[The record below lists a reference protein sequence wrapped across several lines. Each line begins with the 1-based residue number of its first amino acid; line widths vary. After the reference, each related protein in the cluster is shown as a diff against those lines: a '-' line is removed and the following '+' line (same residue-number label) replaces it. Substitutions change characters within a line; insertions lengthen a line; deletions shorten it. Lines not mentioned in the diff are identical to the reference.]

1 MGKFRSKDP
10 LALPADLWIQPGEL
24 ANGPKDGFYGK
35 LNEVLAAMDFGGQVQ
50 RI

>member
-1 MGKFRSKDP
+1 MGKFRRKDP
-10 LALPADLWIQPGEL
+10 LALPAGLWIQPVER
-24 ANGPKDGFYGK
+24 AKGPKDGFHAK